1 MCIRDSISAQGN
13 GLDKFNDRE
22 MRKYVRDLAD
32 KMKEIQGK
40 IHPKA
45 LPVLTSAQLYLK
57 ERSDLASE
65 KRDAKAKA
73 TEIPE
78 RAQKDYDN
86 AKKAYEDSKA
96 AALAAP

>member
-1 MCIRDSISAQGN
+1 
-13 GLDKFNDRE
+13 
-22 MRKYVRDLAD
+22 
-32 KMKEIQGK
+32 MKEIQGK

-57 ERSDLASE
+57 EISDLASE

-78 RAQKDYDN
+78 RAQKDYDS
-86 AKKAYEDSKA
+86 AK
-96 AALAAP
+96 

>member
-1 MCIRDSISAQGN
+1 M
-13 GLDKFNDRE
+13 DKFNDRE

-45 LPVLTSAQLYLK
+45 LPVLTSAQIYLK
-57 ERSDLASE
+57 EISDLASE

-86 AKKAYEDSKA
+86 AKKAYEESKA